1 MNEQKQ
7 YVIMFNSHPEE
18 VMPLGTA
25 QEEAS
30 ARAVELKKE
39 YLASNPK
46 TNPGYV
52 FIYYT
57 NVRVYLPQ

>member
-1 MNEQKQ
+1 MSEQKQ

-18 VMPLGTA
+18 VMPLGTT

-39 YLASNPK
+39 YLKSNPK
-46 TNPGYV
+46 SNPGYV
-52 FIYYT
+52 FIHAT
-57 NVRVYLPQ
+57 NVRVYQPQ